1 MRPRL
6 LAAREVLAET
16 GAIFVSIDDNEQAR
30 LRLLMD
36 EVFGPANFLAQIVV
50 NLNAKG
56 RQLGKGFATSHE
68 YLLAYARD
76 VRRCVLDASS
86 PETVDPADFPLE
98 SPDGRRYRHLPLRNT
113 NKKFNPVTA
122 RTLHFPVYG
131 DPVSG
136 RVAATPFDG
145 AVEIEP
151 VFGDGRPAV
160 WRWSAPL
167 IEQRPDDLVCR
178 VIKGRDGERVDVF
191 QKDWLHREG
200 PGGRRKKLRTI
211 WLAEEVGSTD
221 TAVAELKAIVGH
233 VFESPKPTGLVRRM
247 LQTMPADAVVLDFFA
262 GSGTTGHAVALQNV
276 ADGGTRR
283 CISVNSAEPVRPGS
297 NADLA
302 GYATV
307 ADITRARLQAVAETL
322 GGGYEETTDPMS
334 STKVA
339 LVTGASSGIGEE
351 TARLLHEAGFTTY
364 AVARRVDRMAALEE
378 AGVHTFAMDVT
389 DDASMVAGI
398 NRIVVDKGRIDVL
411 VNNAGYGSYGAVEDV
426 PIDEARRQFEVNVFG
441 LARLTQLV
449 TPTMREQGSGRI
461 INVSSIG
468 GKFYEPLGAWYHATK
483 FAVEGFSDSLRLE
496 LAPFGIQVVIIEP
509 GPIVTEWNTISRD
522 SLVET
527 SRGGA
532 YEERAGRVRQTMER
546 GDTGWAGTQP
556 VVVARKILKA
566 ATTSHPRARYPV
578 GRGAGSIVLAR
589 RLMPDRA
596 FDAMISTMYR

>member
-1 MRPRL
+1 M
-6 LAAREVLAET
+6 LAET

-86 PETVDPADFPLE
+86 TETVDPADFPLE

-136 RVAATPFDG
+136 RVAPTPFDG

-191 QKDWLHREG
+191 QKDWLHRDG

-233 VFESPKPTGLVRRM
+233 VFESPKPTGLVRRL

-283 CISVNSAEPVRPGS
+283 CISVNSAEAVRPGS

-307 ADITRARLQAVAETL
+307 ADITRARLQAVADDSRWWFR
-322 GGGYEETTDPMS
+322 GRSWRPPQPPM
-334 STKVA
+334 
-339 LVTGASSGIGEE
+339 
-351 TARLLHEAGFTTY
+351 EAT
-364 AVARRVDRMAALEE
+364 
-378 AGVHTFAMDVT
+378 
-389 DDASMVAGI
+389 
-398 NRIVVDKGRIDVL
+398 
-411 VNNAGYGSYGAVEDV
+411 
-426 PIDEARRQFEVNVFG
+426 
-441 LARLTQLV
+441 
-449 TPTMREQGSGRI
+449 
-461 INVSSIG
+461 
-468 GKFYEPLGAWYHATK
+468 
-483 FAVEGFSDSLRLE
+483 
-496 LAPFGIQVVIIEP
+496 
-509 GPIVTEWNTISRD
+509 
-522 SLVET
+522 
-527 SRGGA
+527 
-532 YEERAGRVRQTMER
+532 
-546 GDTGWAGTQP
+546 
-556 VVVARKILKA
+556 
-566 ATTSHPRARYPV
+566 
-578 GRGAGSIVLAR
+578 
-589 RLMPDRA
+589 
-596 FDAMISTMYR
+596 